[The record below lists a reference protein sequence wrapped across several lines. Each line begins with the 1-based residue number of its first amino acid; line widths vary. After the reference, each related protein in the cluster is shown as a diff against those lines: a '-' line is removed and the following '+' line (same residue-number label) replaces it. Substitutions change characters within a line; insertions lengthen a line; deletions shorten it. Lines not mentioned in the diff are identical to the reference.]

1 MRIGSF
7 LCTLAV
13 AGLLAADAGAAL
25 KKYRLQRQTG
35 VNTSDVT
42 PSPDT
47 VARGNSDF
55 GKESE
60 AVALVE
66 DSGSNAILRR
76 LVDATDR
83 SVTVLVPSL
92 ATNIFVSN
100 NLRQGPGTGVF
111 NGGPVPSFTGTGSTA
126 STIRWGT
133 VTGWT
138 QSGSF
143 WCNSNPGVICSL
155 AMGMD
160 EDTVDPRANSE
171 FYDLGTWFFHGTG
184 FTSIPYINSY
194 NTNNFGNTTH
204 LQKGFLKRDG
214 TVPALPVLGV
224 VLLGSSLVAGGVAA
238 MRRNRS

>member
-1 MRIGSF
+1 MRLGTL
-7 LCTLAV
+7 LCSLAV
-13 AGLLAADAGAAL
+13 TAFVTSDSDAAL
-25 KKYRLQRQTG
+25 KKYRLQRVTD
-35 VNTSDVT
+35 VNTEDVT
-42 PSPDT
+42 PNPDSIP
-47 VARGNSDF
+47 RGSSDL

-60 AVALVE
+60 GVALIE

-83 SVTVLVPSL
+83 TVTVLVPAL

-100 NLRQGPGTGVF
+100 NLRQGPGAGIF

-143 WCNSNPGVICSL
+143 WCNANPGVICNL
-155 AMGMD
+155 AMGAD

-171 FYDLGTWFFHGTG
+171 FYDLGTWTFHGTG
-184 FTSIPYINSY
+184 FTATPYINSY
-194 NTNNFGNTTH
+194 NSNNFGNVTH
-204 LQKGFLKRDG
+204 RQKGFLKRDG
-214 TVPALPVLGV
+214 TLPALPILGLVLV
-224 VLLGSSLVAGGVAA
+224 GSSLIAGGVAA
-238 MRRNRS
+238 MGRSRN